1 MLKILPSTL
10 FLGLFL
16 LSACKSTVTM
26 IESDSTIIQI
36 AQKDRNFDELEALYW
51 ARIDSSRMHFVQADV
66 DFMSDMIIHHAQAL
80 IMSRLAPTNHASQP
94 VQTLAARIIN
104 AQQDEIATMQKW
116 LRDRGQSVPLVS
128 FNDLVMIVEME
139 EPPKQKDHHRN
150 QSDHSSHTMS
160 HSGEPSQHGGHTSH
174 SMHNDEAG
182 VDHSFHQMSDDM
194 KMDHTSHES
203 MNSHSMSHHHDMP
216 GMLTQEQLDFL
227 ATLDGTEFD
236 RYFLTYMIEHHKG
249 AVYMVNEL
257 FAADGAANDEE
268 SYRLAVDIYAE
279 QKTEIEMMKL
289 MLADIPTQESSTKP
303 SHQPAHHQH

>member
-1 MLKILPSTL
+1 MLRILPTTL
-10 FLGLFL
+10 LLGLFF
-16 LSACKSTVTM
+16 LSACKSTGSVF
-26 IESDSTIIQI
+26 ESDSTISQTAQI
-36 AQKDRNFDELEALYW
+36 DRNFAELEALYW

-80 IMSRLAPTNHASQP
+80 IMSRLAPTNQASQTI
-94 VQTLAARIIN
+94 QTLAARIIN

-128 FNDLVMIVEME
+128 FDDLVMIVDIE
-139 EPPKQKDHHRN
+139 EPPKQEDHHRN
-150 QSDHSSHTMS
+150 HSDHSSHMMS
-160 HSGEPSQHGGHTSH
+160 HSGEPSQHSGHTSH
-174 SMHNDEAG
+174 SMHNDEPI
-182 VDHSFHQMSDDM
+182 VDHSVHQMGDDM
-194 KMDHTSHES
+194 KMEHASHES
-203 MNSHSMSHHHDMP
+203 MNSHSLSHHHDMP

-227 ATLDGTEFD
+227 ATLNGIEFD

-289 MLADIPTQESSTKP
+289 MLADIPTEESMHQPT
-303 SHQPAHHQH
+303 HQPAHHQH